1 MKLIRHF
8 ILQLVPLGV
17 IAAIV
22 ASMFSSSTPIQ
33 SEQVEAL
40 NVASG
45 PGSAYNDGNF
55 ESLLAAEKYAGQTY
69 AREVI
74 DWSEVESTQ
83 GTYNWSASR
92 PLSAI
97 FTAEKNA
104 GMQVVA
110 VLTGK
115 PAYLGDSIDVTQYL
129 VSWANFVQA
138 AVNQFGDQVDIWEIG
153 SHVNTLSGSG
163 TFLYPAAVTS
173 SMQPDPSTYAQI
185 VKAASKIIKNADPN
199 DQVWMGSLV
208 SAAAGSCAVNLL
220 TFLLEVN
227 GTKAWS
233 VIDSIQ
239 YDPDRGALAPEAT
252 LTSVSSGCSTSLPM
266 SSTTMVGEVQAL
278 LDLAR
283 QLGGKTVRIE
293 GMGWASDDLT
303 ALTANRNL
311 SSDQA
316 LADLLTRA
324 SVQLFAENGVTQNF
338 WQINPT
344 DRPLVLQA
352 MSNLNSVLAGAQFI
366 SQPQGQTG
374 SVFEYRFQK
383 GSQWVIIAWRA
394 SEGDTPYPV
403 TLANL
408 PVDALSAYAVDA
420 TAFISEYGTAIPV
433 DASGNAVLMLNERP
447 VVFVGKIGTLSQAM
461 QADAEYQAATW
472 KHEVKVMVHQGMNNV
487 KAAILQS
494 LESVLN
500 SAKDKAIQ
508 WGEDKLNELLN

>member
-1 MKLIRHF
+1 M
-8 ILQLVPLGV
+8 
-17 IAAIV
+17 
-22 ASMFSSSTPIQ
+22 
-33 SEQVEAL
+33 
-40 NVASG
+40 
-45 PGSAYNDGNF
+45 
-55 ESLLAAEKYAGQTY
+55 
-69 AREVI
+69 
-74 DWSEVESTQ
+74 
-83 GTYNWSASR
+83 
-92 PLSAI
+92 
-97 FTAEKNA
+97 
-104 GMQVVA
+104 
-110 VLTGK
+110 
-115 PAYLGDSIDVTQYL
+115 
-129 VSWANFVQA
+129 
-138 AVNQFGDQVDIWEIG
+138 
-153 SHVNTLSGSG
+153 
-163 TFLYPAAVTS
+163 
-173 SMQPDPSTYAQI
+173 
-185 VKAASKIIKNADPN
+185 
-199 DQVWMGSLV
+199 
-208 SAAAGSCAVNLL
+208 
-220 TFLLEVN
+220 N

-293 GMGWASDDLT
+293 GMGWTSDDLT
-303 ALTANRNL
+303 ALMANRNL

-324 SVQLFAENGVTQNF
+324 SVQLFAENGITQNF

-420 TAFISEYGTAIPV
+420 TAFSSEYGTAIPV

-447 VVFVGKIGTLSQAM
+447 VVFVGKIYNLSQAM
-461 QADAEYQAATW
+461 QADAEYQVATW